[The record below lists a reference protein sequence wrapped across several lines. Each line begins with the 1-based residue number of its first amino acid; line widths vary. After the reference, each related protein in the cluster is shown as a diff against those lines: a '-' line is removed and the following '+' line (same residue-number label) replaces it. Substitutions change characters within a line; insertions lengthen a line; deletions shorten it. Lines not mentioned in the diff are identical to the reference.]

1 VPVQVRPSVPS
12 NKRLKKVI
20 NMTENALNIAKNQ
33 LSIWAKTLTAGE
45 SQTVADLYLEDATLK
60 PTLDPQHKHNRA
72 DIKSYFDHFLPKGPK
87 CTLLEDGNLR
97 ATFLSETLILFTGK
111 YEFCLEKQNN
121 DVVLADFVF
130 IYKLDL
136 GTNTWSILKHSSS
149 LSL

>member
-1 VPVQVRPSVPS
+1 
-12 NKRLKKVI
+12 
-20 NMTENALNIAKNQ
+20 MTENALNIAKNQ

-136 GTNTWSILKHSSS
+136 GTNTCSILKHSSS